1 MIKKIF
7 LLTIALLWALAQGAL
22 AQGELGN
29 LPKTVSAADV
39 KVTAVNDAY
48 FTDEGFIVV
57 SPDEDL
63 ETALAR
69 SRASGLEDAGSG
81 KLVGAK
87 LYSYTYPSVDADG
100 NEVTLSSLMAV
111 PSKIFVGGVNTQP
124 TNVVIGCHV
133 TITSNFECPTE
144 YNESGGW
151 GSWKTDVGMLIDYT
165 RNDAFRQPCC
175 LVILPD
181 YEGYGVS
188 KNRAHPYLYQELTA
202 RQVVDA
208 VRYGLTLYKDNKE
221 QYDFASL
228 EENWKSVCIG
238 YSQGG
243 SVSLAT
249 HRFIE
254 ENGLA
259 DELHFAGSV
268 CGDGPYD
275 PVAHLGYYM
284 NDDGETYDG
293 TNRTKHKKGNV
304 SMPIVMP
311 LILKGMCDRNPFM
324 RQHQLSDYLSEKF
337 LRTGVID
344 FINAKSNENK
354 DRQYSTDNINEAF
367 RNMRANGQK
376 YTVTDEQGAQTEHSY
391 SAEEMRQ
398 MLCDDDGD
406 NVYGK
411 LSEMM
416 TESAFVYFNS
426 LNSSSTVPSDR
437 GVMKDLHRALA
448 SNARVSGWTPTHRI
462 GFYHSTYDTVVP
474 YDNLLSFI
482 THQDGL
488 NYYFN
493 SRDRSQT
500 AGINP
505 SHIVAD
511 EGNADVYIY
520 DDHTD
525 NDHVKAGRSFYFM
538 GVPSPDY
545 KLMKWVVEGKKA
557 GAPSPATSDAELT
570 TITLH
575 NGSINITAEAYKR
588 GSSIIVGNG
597 QNACISQYT
606 EGPINIPGTVE
617 IGGQSYNVEV
627 NQLAFRLCNKIT
639 EVTIGEGTTWIGDFA
654 FVGCSSLQKVT
665 LPSTLNRIG
674 GGAFVNLPNLT
685 EVKCN
690 ATDAPAW
697 LYNDLFA
704 YEGTA
709 SATAKLATQRTLYVP
724 RASARKYRNSKYNG
738 EVGWGDAFA
747 LISEA
752 TAPTKTMTI
761 SSFSDLN
768 DLATNVNN
776 GSNDY
781 ADYTIRLTADLIQ
794 NGDTRNLWYALVP
807 IGTAANPFRG
817 VFDGQG
823 HTIKNVRT
831 YHDDDETLD
840 ANVGLFGYT
849 DGAVISNLTLQNI
862 SLRGKSNVGVV
873 VGNANYSMIHD
884 VLVYEAKATDG
895 TPYDCAEATAGN
907 AGGLVGS
914 ADNTTIIDSYFY
926 GRVKGFM
933 AAGGIVGESA
943 TASVSDCAAGYSVES
958 GDIASGIVGGI
969 VGKAGTATKVARCY
983 SRSTLSATTV
993 AGIIGQH
1000 QGDSESGISNC
1011 AYLSADG
1018 TLPVAVAAEDA
1029 PAVSA
1034 TNNRVCNT
1042 IADME
1047 GLKLQDLLGDDKWYY
1062 FHEEVSDCP
1071 VPASLADD
1079 YLAWAGMK
1087 DANGYIYTLIDEGAS
1102 YSIIGYEGNET
1113 DLVLPETYKGM
1124 PVTEVGD
1131 RAFKG
1136 SNITSITIPNSIT
1149 AIGTEAFADC
1159 ADLVNFSMGKGVTSA
1174 YNGWLKNCPKVAS
1187 LHVKEGNPAYCC
1199 ENNTLY
1205 DLIKTRLIRCG
1216 TTIQGILTLPS
1227 TVTTIEPG
1235 AFANCD
1241 KLNVVDMSATTRDWG
1256 ELYRNLSNNPIY
1268 GANSYTLFILN
1279 SASSIINFRKGEPN
1293 IVVENTGS
1301 GAPYYCE
1308 ILNIDD
1314 SRDFKTPVRFD
1325 VGTANYNRKFTATL
1339 SYDVQDDEARTSDY
1353 VYKPKAYTLCLPFN
1367 PKIPDGKGLK
1377 IYTYSG
1383 VTTED
1388 GVTTVSFTEINTNGK
1403 THAGYPYYLVMEG
1416 EEAVNVYGS
1425 GASVDVSLGGGG
1437 GTLGLDNYIFT
1448 GTYVTIPNETLY
1460 NAVLPAYILQSDGN
1474 WHQVPKGEPKAYVG
1488 PFRAYFRAKSTSA
1501 ARALYTSFGDG
1512 DKTGINQTVVRTI
1525 DHDGTEH
1532 YYDLNGR
1539 RLSDK
1544 PQHGLYIYK
1553 GKKYNAK

>member
-1 MIKKIF
+1 M
-7 LLTIALLWALAQGAL
+7 TIALLCALAQGAL

-29 LPKTVSAADV
+29 LPNTVSAADV

-48 FTDEGFIVV
+48 FTDEGIVVV
-57 SPDEDL
+57 SPDEDP
-63 ETALAR
+63 EPALAR
-69 SRASGLEDAGSG
+69 RRASGLQDEGSAYF
-81 KLVGAK
+81 VDAK

-100 NEVTLSSLMAV
+100 NKVTLSSLMAV
-111 PSKIFVGGVNTQP
+111 PKGATAVPKNL
-124 TNVVIGCHV
+124 VIGCHV
-133 TITSNFECPTE
+133 TITSNYECPTE
-144 YNESGGW
+144 YNKSGGW
-151 GSWKTDVGMLIDYT
+151 LSWMTDVGMLIDYT
-165 RNDAFRQPCC
+165 RHDGVRNPRC
-175 LVILPD
+175 LVIMPD

-188 KNRAHPYLYQELTA
+188 KDRAHPYLYQELTA
-202 RQVVDA
+202 RQVVDG
-208 VRYGLTLYKDNKE
+208 VRAGLELFKQNSSFIE
-221 QYDFASL
+221 FAD
-228 EENWKSVCIG
+228 NWKSVCIG

-259 DELHFAGSV
+259 EELHFAGSV

-284 NDDGETYDG
+284 NDNGETYNG
-293 TNRTKHKKGNV
+293 SSERTEHETATV

-324 RQHQLSDYLSEKF
+324 RQHTVREYLSEKF

-344 FINAKSNENK
+344 FINAKSQEDK
-354 DRQYSTDNINEAF
+354 SRQYSTDDINEAF
-367 RNMRANGQK
+367 RQMRK
-376 YTVTDEQGAQTEHSY
+376 YGKTYMYYDERNLPGLTQGIYDAAQMK
-391 SAEEMRQ
+391 EM
-398 MLCDDDGD
+398 LYKDDGD
-406 NVYGK
+406 NVHGK
-411 LSEMM
+411 LEQMM
-416 TESAFVYFNS
+416 TTAAFAYFSGSHSS
-426 LNSSSTVPSDR
+426 LPSDR

-448 SNARVSGWTPTHRI
+448 SNARVSGWTPSHRI
-462 GFYHSTYDTVVP
+462 AFYHSSYDTVVP
-474 YDNLLSFI
+474 YENLLSFI
-482 THQDGL
+482 RHQDGL
-488 NYYFN
+488 NYYFHN
-493 SRDRSQT
+493 RQRSQN
-500 AGINP
+500 ANVNP
-505 SHIVAD
+505 THIV
-511 EGNADVYIY
+511 EEKKADVYIY
-520 DDHTD
+520 DDDTKK
-525 NDHVKAGRSFYFM
+525 DHVDAGKDFYFF
-538 GVPSPDY
+538 GSPSPDY
-545 KLMKWVVEGKKA
+545 KLMKWVVEGKEA
-557 GAPSPATSDAELT
+557 GSDSPASSDDKLV
-570 TITLH
+570 TITLQ
-575 NGSINITAEAYKR
+575 NGDKMVSAEALIS
-588 GSSIIVGNG
+588 GSNSLLLGNG

-606 EGPINIPGTVE
+606 EGAITIPGKVT
-617 IGGQSYNVEV
+617 IGGTEYEVTV
-627 NQLAFRLCNKIT
+627 NQLAFRLCNKLT
-639 EVTIGEGTTWIGDFA
+639 EVTVGEGVTWIGDFA
-654 FVGCSSLQKVT
+654 FVGCSSLQKVS
-665 LPSTLNRIG
+665 LPSTLHRIG
-674 GGAFVNLPNLT
+674 DGAFVNLPNLK
-685 EVKCN
+685 EMKCD
-690 ATDAPAW
+690 ATDPPVW
-697 LYNDLFA
+697 EYNDLFA

-709 SATAKLATQRTLYVP
+709 SATAKLATQRTLNVP
-724 RASARKYRNSKYNG
+724 RASANKYRNSKFNG
-738 EVGWGDAFA
+738 EVGWADAFG
-747 LISEA
+747 LICEA
-752 TAPTKTMTI
+752 TMPTQSMTI
-761 SSFSDLN
+761 STFKDLE
-768 DLATNVNN
+768 DLATKVNSGEDDMGN
-776 GSNDY
+776 
-781 ADYTIRLTADLIQ
+781 YTIRLTQDLIQ
-794 NGDTRNLWYALVP
+794 NGDKRNLWYALVP

-831 YHDDDETLD
+831 FHDDNSNVDD
-840 ANVGLFGYT
+840 NVGLFGYT

-895 TPYDCAEATAGN
+895 TPYDCAEATVGN
-907 AGGLVGS
+907 AGGLVGR
-914 ADNTTIIDSYFY
+914 AEETTIIDSYFY
-926 GRVKGFM
+926 GRVKGAM

-943 TASVSDCAAGYSVES
+943 TASVSDCAAGYSAES
-958 GDIASGIVGGI
+958 GAIAGGI

-1000 QGDSESGISNC
+1000 QGDNESGISNC

-1018 TLPVAVAAEDA
+1018 TLPVAVAAVNA
-1029 PAVSA
+1029 SAISA

-1087 DANGYIYTLIDEGAS
+1087 DANGYIYALNSGGTS
-1102 YSIIGYEGNET
+1102 YSITGYEGSATE
-1113 DLVLPETYKGM
+1113 LVLPTTYKEK
-1124 PVTEVGD
+1124 PVTAVGD

-1136 SNITSITIPNSIT
+1136 SAITYMTIPDCYTS
-1149 AIGTEAFADC
+1149 IGTEAFADC
-1159 ADLVNFSMGKGVTSA
+1159 ADLVNFSMGKGVESA

-1187 LHVKEGNPAYCC
+1187 LHVEDGNPAYCY

-1241 KLNVVDMSATTRDWG
+1241 KLLFVNMSATTRDWG
-1256 ELYRNLSNNPIY
+1256 GLYRNLSNNPIY
-1268 GANSYTLFILN
+1268 GADPYTLFILN
-1279 SASSIINFRKGEPN
+1279 SASSSINFRKGEPN

-1301 GAPYYCE
+1301 GAQYYCE

-1314 SRDFKTPVRFD
+1314 SRDFKTPVHFD

-1353 VYKPKAYTLCLPFN
+1353 VYKPKAYTLCLPFK
-1367 PKIPDGKGLK
+1367 PKIPNGKGLK

-1388 GVTTVSFTEINTNGK
+1388 GVTTVSFTEISTNG
-1403 THAGYPYYLVMEG
+1403 TMHANYPYYLVMEG
-1416 EEAVNVYGS
+1416 EEAVSVYGS
-1425 GASVDVSLGGGG
+1425 EASVGVSTNGGG
-1437 GTLGLDNYIFT
+1437 GTLTKNNYDFT

-1460 NAVLPAYILQSDGN
+1460 NADQPAYILQSDGN
-1474 WHQVPKGEPKAYVG
+1474 WHQVPQGEPKAYVG